1 MGKWENMAVAT
12 YVTWRDHME
21 TIIETDARSR
31 VVIPGHPSERFLV
44 RENGDGSL
52 LLEPVRVL
60 SVAQAEHDADPQLR
74 ELLARASAA
83 PTVRRTRR
91 RRET

>member
-1 MGKWENMAVAT
+1 MSSMTTTERANT
-12 YVTWRDHME
+12 E
-21 TIIETDARSR
+21 SLIIETDSRSR
-31 VVIPGHPSERFLV
+31 VVIPGHPSERFLL

-60 SVAQAEHDADPQLR
+60 SVAQAEYDSDPELR
-74 ELLARASAA
+74 DLIARATAA
-83 PTVRRTRR
+83 PTVRRTRH